1 MYEIKRYI
9 SNHDELHE
17 KTFYRLNWRMFF
29 MRCYDTGGV
38 NYIPRYPEL
47 GEEIPGI
54 NERICIETYDDII
67 QLVDE
72 QFI

>member
-9 SNHDELHE
+9 SDHDGLYE
-17 KTFYRLNWRMFF
+17 KTSYRLNWHMFF
-29 MRCYDTGGV
+29 MKCCDTGGIS
-38 NYIPRYPEL
+38 YIPRYPEL
-47 GEEIPGI
+47 GEEIPGVDG
-54 NERICIETYDDII
+54 RICIETYDDII